1 MTWDSPLYT
10 TFFRWQHYEDWIV
23 TTQATHLWQHYND
36 FCTLIFNACAH
47 VVVSH
52 PGPWMG
58 CRKLCRRNSN
68 KIKSQWCQSNVLLV
82 TPFCCQISNES
93 WVPKNVCV
101 ETPSNIEISCG
112 LQKCLGR
119 NLWIALVLGFPPL
132 RYVRLHVS
140 ALTRLQFSIRITCSR
155 DMHFQKPW
163 PFKCQMVGQSQACM
177 PVDVPFAAQ
186 KTSYST
192 NVANDFFLRQR
203 LHLRHQ
209 LALLFP
215 PQRQLLGVGQ
225 LAGSLQA
232 RDEVGHFYP
241 GGPGI
246 ATEEAKSKP
255 SSWVYI
261 MANTITISHT
271 GFCTLFAHRWVREHL
286 GGKQDCRNSK
296 AVWLRKLKANAALIA
311 LLHLPFPHW
320 DGIHSFPLTLCHCR
334 RLVTSLA
341 RPKVLTS
348 ATPAA
353 TIAFSKWNRCVGD
366 DISCKPAEFHV

>member
-1 MTWDSPLYT
+1 MFRKKSLNSPCTWFSAST
-10 TFFRWQHYEDWIV
+10 
-23 TTQATHLWQHYND
+23 
-36 FCTLIFNACAH
+36 
-47 VVVSH
+47 
-52 PGPWMG
+52 
-58 CRKLCRRNSN
+58 
-68 KIKSQWCQSNVLLV
+68 
-82 TPFCCQISNES
+82 
-93 WVPKNVCV
+93 
-101 ETPSNIEISCG
+101 
-112 LQKCLGR
+112 
-119 NLWIALVLGFPPL
+119 
-132 RYVRLHVS
+132 VRS
-140 ALTRLQFSIRITCSR
+140 LTRVRPDPATVFDKNNMYSR

-296 AVWLRKLKANAALIA
+296 AV
-311 LLHLPFPHW
+311 
-320 DGIHSFPLTLCHCR
+320 
-334 RLVTSLA
+334 
-341 RPKVLTS
+341 
-348 ATPAA
+348 
-353 TIAFSKWNRCVGD
+353 
-366 DISCKPAEFHV
+366 